1 MVEEEGG
8 RHHGGGTNRHL
19 CVRSL
24 DAKSCLWPEAVSLQE
39 DPKVISAKQ
48 PPSVLFLCLLSPSLS
63 AATHLLSTYCVLYTH
78 LIWSTQQSMSSIFMH
93 CYIDEGAVAQRRNV
107 SNLFTLIELAV
118 AEKGKRA
125 ERPKN

>member
-1 MVEEEGG
+1 MQ
-8 RHHGGGTNRHL
+8 
-19 CVRSL
+19 
-24 DAKSCLWPEAVSLQE
+24 SCLWPEAVSLQE

-48 PPSVLFLCLLSPSLS
+48 PPSVLSPS

-78 LIWSTQQSMSSIFMH
+78 LIWSAQQSMSSIFMH
-93 CYIDEGAVAQRRNV
+93 CYIDEGAVAQRRNL
-107 SNLFTLIELAV
+107 SNLFILIELAV